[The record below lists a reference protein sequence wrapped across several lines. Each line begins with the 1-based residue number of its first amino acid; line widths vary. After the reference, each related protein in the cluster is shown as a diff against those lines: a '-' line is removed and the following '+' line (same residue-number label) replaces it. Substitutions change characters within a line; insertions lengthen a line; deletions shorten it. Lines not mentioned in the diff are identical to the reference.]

1 MRFVVLFIALLL
13 LITPCHAATHLT
25 ANDFADPHP
34 VIHPKKDYYN
44 EGDEISLNYTIAPKI
59 DDYAV
64 KLDGRYYDLHTSL
77 VNPKFEVVVAYK
89 KGGVLYLNE
98 KHIEVSE
105 WEKGLNYIKVKLKG
119 EIPAIESR
127 LDEIPIF
134 WVNVSDASD
143 DALPSVKVKVINPKL
158 FLESINSL
166 KSKLKDLEL
175 KTSDL
180 ENIGADTVEINE
192 LLKMAKENL
201 ENAENYYNKN
211 RYLDSDEKLRKVEES
226 LSKAE
231 KEIGKTGAEFLYSK
245 ANKKLDEAK
254 LSIVQFEYLIQQAK
268 NKGIVVTLYEFNL
281 TKIKSDYNTQLDKL
295 EKVRGYINDG
305 KYDVAKKRAEEVID
319 NVEKMKANIE
329 TNIAQLQNSLG
340 GKATPTPKKTEN
352 SFDISTITK
361 KLDVKLVAIIA
372 AIIVVGLI
380 VYMGRGRIGRKRK
393 WDELK

>member
-59 DDYAV
+59 EDYAV

-98 KHIEVSE
+98 KHIEVDE
-105 WEKGLNYIKVKLKG
+105 WENGLHHIKVKLKG

-127 LDEIPIF
+127 LDEIPIL
-134 WVNVSDASD
+134 WINVSDASN

-175 KTSDL
+175 KTS
-180 ENIGADTVEINE
+180 
-192 LLKMAKENL
+192 
-201 ENAENYYNKN
+201 
-211 RYLDSDEKLRKVEES
+211 
-226 LSKAE
+226 
-231 KEIGKTGAEFLYSK
+231 
-245 ANKKLDEAK
+245 
-254 LSIVQFEYLIQQAK
+254 
-268 NKGIVVTLYEFNL
+268 
-281 TKIKSDYNTQLDKL
+281 
-295 EKVRGYINDG
+295 
-305 KYDVAKKRAEEVID
+305 
-319 NVEKMKANIE
+319 
-329 TNIAQLQNSLG
+329 
-340 GKATPTPKKTEN
+340 
-352 SFDISTITK
+352 
-361 KLDVKLVAIIA
+361 
-372 AIIVVGLI
+372 
-380 VYMGRGRIGRKRK
+380 
-393 WDELK
+393 